1 MKASGKNVANNKK
14 LDKDNVSRQTLDI
27 ASDLSRLGSFD
38 EILEY
43 LITHVTRT
51 LEAERGSLFLHDPA
65 AHQLYTRVALG
76 NLSREIRIDEQ
87 SGVAGWVFMNAESTI
102 VNNPYKDERF
112 NKEVDER
119 TGFRTKSLI
128 CVPIFSTGDIPIGVL
143 QVLNKQKG
151 RFTKADL
158 AKIELVA
165 SQCASTLNTYALT
178 ERMEA
183 QKRREAEFMELVSKL
198 TTELD
203 LSRLLNHVVDAATDM
218 LGCERATVFLNDEKT
233 DELFSM
239 VGAGL
244 GAFEIRLPNN
254 AGISGAVFQSG
265 ENVNIP
271 HAYAD
276 LRFNP
281 SFDKQ
286 TGFFTRSVLC
296 VPILN
301 KEGKRIGVTQALNKI
316 GGPFTEEDE
325 HRIQAFTAQISVGLE
340 NAKMFNDM
348 QAVKNYNEAMLHSMS
363 NGVITV
369 DEDGNLKSINSSA
382 EKIVKIS
389 IDDNLGKPLSDVLDD
404 QNSWL
409 VDQVNKVRETGE
421 TENLE
426 DADLI
431 TGDGSK
437 VSANIALQ
445 PMISGEGENIG
456 ALILVE
462 DISSEK
468 RVRSTMS
475 RYMDPQL
482 ANQLLEEGEGQAMLG
497 GKAAEATV
505 LFTDI
510 RSFTTI
516 AEALGPQDT
525 VSMLNEY
532 FEIMVACISDAGGM
546 LDKFIGDAIMAG
558 FGVPLPSADA
568 ADAAVRSSI
577 TMISELR
584 TWNADRLK
592 ADKMPVGMGVG
603 VNTDNVVTG
612 NIGSSKRMDFTM
624 IGDGVNLAARL
635 EGSCK
640 TYGAQIII
648 SEFTQNKLKGIYAL
662 RELDRIVVKGK
673 TEPVS
678 IFEVLDFHDDET
690 FPARMDVVGHFT
702 EGLAHYRNTK
712 FDDAIKSFKSA
723 LDANSEDVPSKLYI
737 ERCELFKVSPPPK
750 DWSGEWV
757 MTEK

>member
-1 MKASGKNVANNKK
+1 MKAPGKNVSNKMK
-14 LDKDNVSRQTLDI
+14 TNKDNLSEQSRDI

-43 LITHVTRT
+43 LITHVTQM
-51 LEAERGSLFLHDPA
+51 LEADRGSLFLHDPG

-87 SGVAGWVFMNAESTI
+87 SGVAGWVFMNAESAI
-102 VNNPYKDERF
+102 VNSPYNDERF

-119 TGFRTKSLI
+119 TGYQTKSLV

-151 RFTKADL
+151 KFTKADL

-218 LGCERATVFLNDEKT
+218 LVCERATVFLNDEKT

-369 DEDGNLKSINSSA
+369 DEEGNLKS
-382 EKIVKIS
+382 
-389 IDDNLGKPLSDVLDD
+389 LS
-404 QNSWL
+404 
-409 VDQVNKVRETGE
+409 
-421 TENLE
+421 
-426 DADLI
+426 LI
-431 TGDGSK
+431 H
-437 VSANIALQ
+437 I
-445 PMISGEGENIG
+445 
-456 ALILVE
+456 
-462 DISSEK
+462 
-468 RVRSTMS
+468 
-475 RYMDPQL
+475 
-482 ANQLLEEGEGQAMLG
+482 
-497 GKAAEATV
+497 
-505 LFTDI
+505 
-510 RSFTTI
+510 
-516 AEALGPQDT
+516 
-525 VSMLNEY
+525 
-532 FEIMVACISDAGGM
+532 
-546 LDKFIGDAIMAG
+546 
-558 FGVPLPSADA
+558 
-568 ADAAVRSSI
+568 
-577 TMISELR
+577 
-584 TWNADRLK
+584 
-592 ADKMPVGMGVG
+592 
-603 VNTDNVVTG
+603 
-612 NIGSSKRMDFTM
+612 
-624 IGDGVNLAARL
+624 
-635 EGSCK
+635 
-640 TYGAQIII
+640 
-648 SEFTQNKLKGIYAL
+648 
-662 RELDRIVVKGK
+662 
-673 TEPVS
+673 
-678 IFEVLDFHDDET
+678 
-690 FPARMDVVGHFT
+690 
-702 EGLAHYRNTK
+702 
-712 FDDAIKSFKSA
+712 
-723 LDANSEDVPSKLYI
+723 
-737 ERCELFKVSPPPK
+737 
-750 DWSGEWV
+750 
-757 MTEK
+757 

>member
-1 MKASGKNVANNKK
+1 MKAPGKNVSNKMK
-14 LDKDNVSRQTLDI
+14 TNKDNLSEQSRDI

-43 LITHVTRT
+43 LITHVTQM
-51 LEAERGSLFLHDPA
+51 LEADRGSLFLHDPG

-87 SGVAGWVFMNAESTI
+87 SGVAGWVFMNAESAI
-102 VNNPYKDERF
+102 VNSPYNDERF

-119 TGFRTKSLI
+119 TGYQTKSLV

-151 RFTKADL
+151 KFTKADL

-218 LGCERATVFLNDEKT
+218 LVCERATVFLNDEKT

-369 DEDGNLKSINSSA
+369 DEEGNLKSINASA
-382 EKIVKIS
+382 EKIVQLS
-389 IDDNLGKPLSDVLDD
+389 SEENLGKPLSDVLDK
-404 QNSWL
+404 QNGWL
-409 VDQVNKVRETGE
+409 LEKINKVRETGE

-431 TGDGSK
+431 TGEGNK

-482 ANQLLEEGEGQAMLG
+482 ANQLLEEGDGQDMLG
-497 GKAAEATV
+497 GKASEATV

-546 LDKFIGDAIMAG
+546 LDKFIGDAIM
-558 FGVPLPSADA
+558 
-568 ADAAVRSSI
+568 
-577 TMISELR
+577 
-584 TWNADRLK
+584 
-592 ADKMPVGMGVG
+592 
-603 VNTDNVVTG
+603 
-612 NIGSSKRMDFTM
+612 
-624 IGDGVNLAARL
+624 
-635 EGSCK
+635 
-640 TYGAQIII
+640 
-648 SEFTQNKLKGIYAL
+648 
-662 RELDRIVVKGK
+662 
-673 TEPVS
+673 
-678 IFEVLDFHDDET
+678 
-690 FPARMDVVGHFT
+690 
-702 EGLAHYRNTK
+702 
-712 FDDAIKSFKSA
+712 
-723 LDANSEDVPSKLYI
+723 
-737 ERCELFKVSPPPK
+737 
-750 DWSGEWV
+750 
-757 MTEK
+757 

>member
-1 MKASGKNVANNKK
+1 MKAPGKNVSNKMK
-14 LDKDNVSRQTLDI
+14 TNKDNLSEQSRDI

-43 LITHVTRT
+43 LITHVTQM
-51 LEAERGSLFLHDPA
+51 LEADRGSLFLHDPG

-87 SGVAGWVFMNAESTI
+87 SGVAGWVFMNAESAI
-102 VNNPYKDERF
+102 VNSPYNDERF

-119 TGFRTKSLI
+119 TGYQTKSLV

-151 RFTKADL
+151 KFTKADL

-218 LGCERATVFLNDEKT
+218 LVCERATVFLNDEKT

-369 DEDGNLKSINSSA
+369 DEEGNLKSINASA
-382 EKIVKIS
+382 EKIVQIS
-389 IDDNLGKPLSDVLDD
+389 GEENLGKPLSDVLDK
-404 QNSWL
+404 QNGWL
-409 VDQVNKVRETGE
+409 LEKINKVRETGE

-431 TGDGSK
+431 TGEGSK

-482 ANQLLEEGEGQAMLG
+482 ANQLLEEGDGQAMLG

-516 AEALGPQDT
+516 AE
-525 VSMLNEY
+525 
-532 FEIMVACISDAGGM
+532 
-546 LDKFIGDAIMAG
+546 
-558 FGVPLPSADA
+558 
-568 ADAAVRSSI
+568 
-577 TMISELR
+577 
-584 TWNADRLK
+584 
-592 ADKMPVGMGVG
+592 
-603 VNTDNVVTG
+603 
-612 NIGSSKRMDFTM
+612 
-624 IGDGVNLAARL
+624 
-635 EGSCK
+635 
-640 TYGAQIII
+640 
-648 SEFTQNKLKGIYAL
+648 
-662 RELDRIVVKGK
+662 
-673 TEPVS
+673 
-678 IFEVLDFHDDET
+678 
-690 FPARMDVVGHFT
+690 
-702 EGLAHYRNTK
+702 
-712 FDDAIKSFKSA
+712 
-723 LDANSEDVPSKLYI
+723 
-737 ERCELFKVSPPPK
+737 
-750 DWSGEWV
+750 
-757 MTEK
+757 

>member
-1 MKASGKNVANNKK
+1 MRTSACPKQNMSLRKVA
-14 LDKDNVSRQTLDI
+14 
-27 ASDLSRLGSFD
+27 DLTGDRLC
-38 EILEY
+38 
-43 LITHVTRT
+43 R
-51 LEAERGSLFLHDPA
+51 RGLFGVGGLWDPNWFLFLSIS
-65 AHQLYTRVALG
+65 LYL
-76 NLSREIRIDEQ
+76 
-87 SGVAGWVFMNAESTI
+87 
-102 VNNPYKDERF
+102 K
-112 NKEVDER
+112 
-119 TGFRTKSLI
+119 
-128 CVPIFSTGDIPIGVL
+128 
-143 QVLNKQKG
+143 
-151 RFTKADL
+151 
-158 AKIELVA
+158 
-165 SQCASTLNTYALT
+165 
-178 ERMEA
+178 
-183 QKRREAEFMELVSKL
+183 
-198 TTELD
+198 
-203 LSRLLNHVVDAATDM
+203 
-218 LGCERATVFLNDEKT
+218 
-233 DELFSM
+233 LFSR

-244 GAFEIRLPNN
+244 GAFEIRLPNS

-281 SFDKQ
+281 GFDKQ

-301 KEGKRIGVTQALNKI
+301 KHGKRIGVTQALNKI

-325 HRIQAFTAQISVGLE
+325 NRIQAFTAQISVGLE

-348 QAVKNYNEAMLHSMS
+348 QAVKNYNEAMLQSMS

-369 DEDGNLKSINSSA
+369 DETGNLKSLNKSA
-382 EKIVKIS
+382 EDIIKIGAE
-389 IDDNLGKPLSDVLDD
+389 DNLGKPLAEILGEK
-404 QNSWL
+404 NEWL
-409 VDQVNKVRETGE
+409 VAEITKVRETGS

-426 DADLI
+426 DADLY
-431 TGDGSK
+431 TGEDEL

-445 PMISGEGENIG
+445 PMISGEGETIG
-456 ALILVE
+456 ALMLVE

-482 ANQLLEEGEGQAMLG
+482 ANQLLEEGDGQAMLG
-497 GKAAEATV
+497 GQAAEATV

-516 AEALGPQDT
+516 AESLGPQAT

-546 LDKFIGDAIMAG
+546 LDKFIGDALMAG
-558 FGVPLPSADA
+558 FGVPLPSDDA
-568 ADAAVRSSI
+568 PDAAVKSAIS
-577 TMISELR
+577 MISQLR
-584 TWNADRLK
+584 DWNASRLA
-592 ADKMPVGMGVG
+592 ADKPAINMGVG

-648 SEFTQNKLKGIYAL
+648 SEFTQIKLKGNYAL

-690 FPARMDVVGHFT
+690 FPARMDVVGHFL
-702 EGLAHYRNTK
+702 EGLNHYRSTN
-712 FDDAIKSFKSA
+712 FDDAIKSFSA
-723 LDANSEDVPSKLYI
+723 ALAANETDVPSQLYI
-737 ERCELFKVSPPPK
+737 ERCNLFKENPPPAG
-750 DWSGEWV
+750 WSGEWV